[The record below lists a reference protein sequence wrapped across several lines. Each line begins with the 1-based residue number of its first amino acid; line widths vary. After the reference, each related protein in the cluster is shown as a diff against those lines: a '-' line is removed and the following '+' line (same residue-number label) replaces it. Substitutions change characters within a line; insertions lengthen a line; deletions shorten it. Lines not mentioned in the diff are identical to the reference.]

1 MASQSTSDSEKR
13 KEGGVLSL
21 NFVKMDRPLFRTR
34 WNWDELR
41 GQKRLKKG
49 RKESTGRGK
58 RTTAGLMQV
67 TGSQRQLQALRDRMS
82 SSYDDTVVAIK
93 FGFRI
98 REKEKRESSFHTSM
112 ERKLRMEAKGVGKE
126 GGRIGYLCVPGCP
139 LSPLGAPTRAMLDM
153 LWPGSATTC
162 AVSLDRVG
170 GKI

>member
-98 REKEKRESSFHTSM
+98 REKEKKESCFHIAM
-112 ERKLRMEAKGVGKE
+112 ERKLRMEGKGVRRNEKKE
-126 GGRIGYLCVPGCP
+126 EGLVTCVFLVAHSPPWVPQPGRCWTCSGPVPRP
-139 LSPLGAPTRAMLDM
+139 P
-153 LWPGSATTC
+153 
-162 AVSLDRVG
+162 VQYH
-170 GKI
+170 